1 MCQNLRNP
9 IHDLAAGHIKAALKI
24 AFLGHKFQKISP
36 KNFQGEQSALRGGG
50 QFFGRGG
57 TRVKPSFGNWS
68 SQIFPTVAE
77 VATD

>member
-9 IHDLAAGHIKAALKI
+9 IHDLAAGHIKAALK
-24 AFLGHKFQKISP
+24 FQKISP
-36 KNFQGEQSALRGGG
+36 KNFQGEQSALWGGG